1 MWSMAVCVV
10 CVCGVCACVCVCAC
24 MRVCTQPI
32 KHVHVWNV
40 LSDLLTFLQDGG
52 LADLATGVSGQIDHQ
67 RLEMIKPLL
76 WRGGRDG
83 GEEWRRDEDEEG

>member
-1 MWSMAVCVV
+1 M
-10 CVCGVCACVCVCAC
+10 
-24 MRVCTQPI
+24 
-32 KHVHVWNV
+32 WNV

-76 WRGGRDG
+76 WREKWREKWREGRKGWRRRDG
-83 GEEWRRDEDEEG
+83 GKGGMEEG

>member
-1 MWSMAVCVV
+1 M
-10 CVCGVCACVCVCAC
+10 
-24 MRVCTQPI
+24 
-32 KHVHVWNV
+32 WNV

-76 WRGGRDG
+76 WREKWRGRRDG
-83 GEEWRRDEDEEG
+83 GGGMEGKEEWRRMRMRSEGDYTIMFSNHFV

>member
-1 MWSMAVCVV
+1 M
-10 CVCGVCACVCVCAC
+10 
-24 MRVCTQPI
+24 
-32 KHVHVWNV
+32 WNV

-76 WRGGRDG
+76 WREEWRGGRDG
-83 GEEWRRDEDEEG
+83 GGGMRMRSEGDYTITFSSHFG